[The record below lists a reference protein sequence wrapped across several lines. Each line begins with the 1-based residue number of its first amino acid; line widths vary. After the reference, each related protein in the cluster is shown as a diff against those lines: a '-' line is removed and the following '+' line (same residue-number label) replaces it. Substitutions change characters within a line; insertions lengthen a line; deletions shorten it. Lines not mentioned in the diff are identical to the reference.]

1 MCYSTD
7 SAGNTTIVI
16 MTSRLMSDPD
26 DEYNL
31 YPWIDGYAFKKS
43 AVKIIAAIDRLDFKN
58 INNIDIIGYDPFEDG
73 AVFIAELKLILE
85 HLSSKNTEHSDISV
99 NIYTKDNIT
108 DEFVIMTMDLL
119 LPFLPTIISYS
130 ENKSDYMQFMHMITD
145 IDFKEIV
152 CEQDLNEISEVFI

>member
-1 MCYSTD
+1 MDRRIC
-7 SAGNTTIVI
+7 
-16 MTSRLMSDPD
+16 
-26 DEYNL
+26 
-31 YPWIDGYAFKKS
+31 FKKS
-43 AVKIIAAIDRLDFKN
+43 AVEIIAAIDRLDFKN
-58 INNIDIIGYDPFEDG
+58 INSIDLIGYDPFEDG

-85 HLSSKNTEHSDISV
+85 HLSSKNTEHSDIFV
-99 NIYTKDNIT
+99 NIYTRDNIT
-108 DEFVIMTMDLL
+108 DKFVIMTMDLL